1 MEKFKTVPNTKY
13 LDWVMGN
20 RSTKY
25 LTLCMDNR
33 KPKYLDLLMD
43 NRSTQHF
50 YLFRAR
56 ATRLWRIYFYSCQ
69 TGLRSIC
76 FFVFFFFSW
85 ATKFRVFIYS
95 LVTRL
100 RSTYLYLSVPSKF
113 KACSYLVAS
122 NKRTKNLKVPR
133 YLDLSIRNT
142 KYLHPFSYQQDY
154 GVTVIVHL
162 WTEGLS
168 TSFPCG
174 KGR

>member
-13 LDWVMGN
+13 LNLVMGN

-33 KPKYLDLLMD
+33 KPKYLDLHMD

-76 FFVFFFFSW
+76 FFSW

-113 KACSYLVAS
+113 EACSYLVAF

-154 GVTVIVHL
+154 GVTEVVHL
-162 WTEGLS
+162 WTEGLVLP
-168 TSFPCG
+168 SFFTFCG
-174 KGR
+174 KGH